1 MTMINDYLTEGPVNR
16 DIISAELS
24 KLGNST
30 DSGGHSVFLGQVRA
44 DISGVKRVRAIEYTA
59 YGSMVTVEAEKI
71 INEIRSEFSDV
82 KEIRI
87 IHSVGIVKAGEI
99 SMFVLVSA
107 GHRQQAMEACSK
119 TVELIKRSFPV
130 WKKEIFEDN
139 THEWKQENIT

>member
-44 DISGVKRVRAIEYTA
+44 DISGVRRVKAIEYSA
-59 YGSMVTVEAEKI
+59 YGSMVAVSAGKI
-71 INEIRSEFSDV
+71 INEIRSEFGDV
-82 KEIRI
+82 KDVRI
-87 IHSVGIVKAGEI
+87 IHSAGIIMAGEI
-99 SMFVLVSA
+99 SMFVMVSA

-119 TVELIKRSFPV
+119 TVELIKKSFPV

-139 THEWKQENIT
+139 THEWKQDNFA